1 VRHRLLTA
9 LAALAA
15 AATAGAV
22 AAVAVFGGT
31 APAARPAVPKMSL
44 ATVVRT
50 SLRETVLTAG
60 TLGYA
65 PTRPVVNELTGT
77 YTWLPAV
84 GHRVTAGHP
93 LYRVDDL
100 PVVLMAGRTPAWR
113 SFSLGMT
120 AGRDVTQL
128 QANLIAEGYATGLLS
143 GPSGYFD
150 SLTAAAVRRWQA
162 ARGYPVTGQV
172 LLGQIVFL
180 PAAIRVGDQRVAVG
194 QQAVAGQ
201 QPLLATT
208 SRRTVTVPLNPDL
221 PPVRRGQAVSI
232 VLPSQ
237 SATPGKVVAVGPV
250 PAGSVP
256 ASSVPAGPVPAG
268 SGSGGASG
276 TPAASAAAQQLTVAP
291 ARPGVT
297 GTGSGIPVQ
306 VSLTV
311 QSVRN
316 VLAVPVTALLALAGG
331 GYGIEVVSASGRHR
345 LLGVTTGIFAAGRVQ
360 VSGAGIGPGLTV
372 VVAQ

>member
-1 VRHRLLTA
+1 VRRRLLTA
-9 LAALAA
+9 SAALTAA
-15 AATAGAV
+15 AVAGAV
-22 AAVAVFGGT
+22 AAVAVFDGA
-31 APAARPAVPKMSL
+31 APAARPAVPQML
-44 ATVVRT
+44 ARVVRA
-50 SLRETVLTAG
+50 SLRETVLTGG

-84 GHRVTAGHP
+84 GQRVTAGHP

-100 PVVLMAGRTPAWR
+100 PAVLMAGRTPAWR
-113 SFSLGMT
+113 TFSLGMT
-120 AGRDVTQL
+120 VGRDVAEL
-128 QANLIAEGYATGLLS
+128 QANLIVEGYATGLLS
-143 GPSGYFD
+143 RPSGYFD

-172 LLGQIVFL
+172 LLGQMVFL

-237 SATPGKVVAVGPV
+237 AATPGKVVAVGPV

-256 ASSVPAGPVPAG
+256 AGP
-268 SGSGGASG
+268 GSGGASD
-276 TPAASAAAQQLTVAP
+276 TSAASAPAQQLTVAP

-306 VSLTV
+306 VSLTL

-331 GYGIEVVSASGRHR
+331 GYGVEVVSASGRHR
-345 LLGVTTGIFAAGRVQ
+345 LVGVTTGIFAAGRVQ